1 MHWRYLIDDRRT
13 SEKYMSFIYRCCCP
27 HSYDIYEGYTEGT
40 TKLDNEDCCA
50 SHYHPT
56 EEDIKEMYKKGD

>member
-1 MHWRYLIDDRRT
+1 MTDEQAKNICPL
-13 SEKYMSFIYRCCCP
+13 FIGGCCP

-40 TKLDNEDCCA
+40 SELDNEDCCA